1 MIPEKSQ
8 SEALINKELT
18 KNTKLSDAELDK
30 VAGGTT
36 CNQTNVPPEKLA
48 SWVSTIRP
56 VL

>member
-8 SEALINKELT
+8 SETLSNKELT

-36 CNQTNVPPEKLA
+36 CNQPNVTYIPPEKLD
-48 SWVSTIRP
+48 SLFSTIR
-56 VL
+56 